1 MSPRPNT
8 GRRMLSLREAA
19 EYCGLSTSGLGDW
32 VRRGIVPGPMRGTR
46 KWDAKA
52 LDLALDKQ
60 SGLTT
65 LQSTELNPLDQWL
78 GEQNARSP

>member
-1 MSPRPNT
+1 
-8 GRRMLSLREAA
+8 MLSLSEAA
-19 EYCGLSTSGLGDW
+19 EYCGLSVSGLGDW

-52 LDLALDKQ
+52 LDLALDRQ
-60 SGLTT
+60 SGLGPVP
-65 LQSTELNPLDQWL
+65 STEPNPLDQWL